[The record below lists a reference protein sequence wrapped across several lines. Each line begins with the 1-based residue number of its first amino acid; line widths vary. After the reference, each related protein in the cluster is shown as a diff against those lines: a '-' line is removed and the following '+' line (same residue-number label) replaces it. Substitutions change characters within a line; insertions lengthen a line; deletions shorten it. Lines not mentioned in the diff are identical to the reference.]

1 MSASKQNKET
11 VIRHR
16 NVFTGE
22 LVEEVIVKKP
32 KPRRVQSQRR
42 YYPQRQRYVYGDN
55 DIIEWFKLNAP
66 ETLAEVEDLRRAL
79 KTRKRAGKYDITII
93 FTQHTGKRLVRVW
106 GPKSQVVIVSQ
117 SSRKLFN
124 KKLRNR
130 EIYLEVL
137 RDQFG
142 QQ

>member
-1 MSASKQNKET
+1 MSASKQPKET

-22 LVEEVIVKKP
+22 IVEEVIVKKP
-32 KPRRVQSQRR
+32 KPRRVQPQR
-42 YYPQRQRYVYGDN
+42 YYSQRQRYVYGDN
-55 DIIEWFKLNAP
+55 DIVEWFKSNAP

-93 FTQHTGKRLVRVW
+93 FTQHTGRRLIKVW

-130 EIYLEVL
+130 EIYLEEL

-142 QQ
+142 QW

>member
-1 MSASKQNKET
+1 MSASKQSKET

-22 LVEEVIVKKP
+22 IVEEVIVKKP
-32 KPRRVQSQRR
+32 KPRRVQPERR
-42 YYPQRQRYVYGDN
+42 YYSKRQRYVYGDN
-55 DIIEWFKLNAP
+55 DIVEWFKLNAP

-93 FTQHTGKRLVRVW
+93 FTQHTGRRLIKVW
-106 GPKSQVVIVSQ
+106 GPKGQVVIVSRK
-117 SSRKLFN
+117 SRELFN

-130 EIYLEVL
+130 EVYLAVL

>member
-22 LVEEVIVKKP
+22 IVEEVIVKKP
-32 KPRRVQSQRR
+32 KPRRIQSQRQYR
-42 YYPQRQRYVYGDN
+42 QRQQYAYGDN
-55 DIIEWFKLNAP
+55 DIVEWFKLNAP
-66 ETLAEVEDLRRAL
+66 ETLAEVEYLRRAL

-106 GPKSQVVIVSQ
+106 GPKSQVVIVSP

>member
-11 VIRHR
+11 AIRHR

-32 KPRRVQSQRR
+32 EPRRVQPQRR
-42 YYPQRQRYVYGDN
+42 YYPQRQQYVYGDN
-55 DIIEWFKLNAP
+55 DIVEWFKLNAP

-93 FTQHTGKRLVRVW
+93 FTHTGKRLIKVW
-106 GPKSQVVIVSQ
+106 GPKCQVVIVSP

-130 EIYLEVL
+130 EVYLEVL